1 MQNMNEQKT
10 GSLIRQLR
18 LKEGWTQK
26 ELGSK
31 IGISEKAISKW
42 ERGLSF
48 PDITLLPRLADVFHV
63 TVGEII
69 SGQQLSEPALD
80 PEVFDSVVADTLVY
94 SKRDTFSKGKRI
106 FCLIFIPLLL
116 TAMLICAII
125 NLAVNHQLSWAY
137 YPIGAL
143 LIVLSLTLALL
154 LPHAHRLEILMG
166 TLEFSL
172 MIYLAMIEK
181 LSGTQ
186 GWLIS
191 LALPIS
197 LVSVVC
203 LYLLLKLLM
212 ILKRKWQIL
221 SYSMLILALGPLLSI
236 NQILRLNGLRHTLI
250 SDWILLGCLLGG
262 ALLFYFIDLAT
273 RR

>member
-1 MQNMNEQKT
+1 
-10 GSLIRQLR
+10 
-18 LKEGWTQK
+18 
-26 ELGSK
+26 
-31 IGISEKAISKW
+31 
-42 ERGLSF
+42 
-48 PDITLLPRLADVFHV
+48 
-63 TVGEII
+63 
-69 SGQQLSEPALD
+69 
-80 PEVFDSVVADTLVY
+80 
-94 SKRDTFSKGKRI
+94 
-106 FCLIFIPLLL
+106 
-116 TAMLICAII
+116 
-125 NLAVNHQLSWAY
+125 
-137 YPIGAL
+137 
-143 LIVLSLTLALL
+143 
-154 LPHAHRLEILMG
+154 
-166 TLEFSL
+166 

-250 SDWILLGCLLGG
+250 YDWILLGCLLGG

>member
-31 IGISEKAISKW
+31 IGISDKAISKW

-94 SKRDTFSKGKRI
+94 SKRDTFSKGKR
-106 FCLIFIPLLL
+106 
-116 TAMLICAII
+116 
-125 NLAVNHQLSWAY
+125 NH
-137 YPIGAL
+137 
-143 LIVLSLTLALL
+143 
-154 LPHAHRLEILMG
+154 
-166 TLEFSL
+166 
-172 MIYLAMIEK
+172 
-181 LSGTQ
+181 
-186 GWLIS
+186 
-191 LALPIS
+191 
-197 LVSVVC
+197 
-203 LYLLLKLLM
+203 
-212 ILKRKWQIL
+212 
-221 SYSMLILALGPLLSI
+221 
-236 NQILRLNGLRHTLI
+236 
-250 SDWILLGCLLGG
+250 
-262 ALLFYFIDLAT
+262 
-273 RR
+273 